1 MKKPL
6 QAGHLCFGDAFG
18 DAFGDKLPEDIEGHY
33 QVSNRVRDIV

>member
-6 QAGHLCFGDAFG
+6 QAGHLCFG